1 MGNRQFV
8 TIRAATAAEICAH
21 FDLKSGARQL
31 MRDGMDLGEF
41 VDALTAN
48 KQYLAGIDF
57 VAHAL
62 PAREGIW
69 WGCLCVQHACGDA
82 LSAPDWAACRAAAK
96 WVLRPTEEN
105 RAAAKA
111 PAEVAGLGSPAG
123 ALAVAANQTGGN
135 IAPPKAPPMAPGPF
149 APAKAVAMAVKLA
162 ATKGDPVRILDRQR
176 SYFELGI
183 AVAEGRY
190 T

>member
-1 MGNRQFV
+1 MGDGQLV
-8 TIRAATAAEICAH
+8 KIRAATAAEVSAH
-21 FDLKSGARQL
+21 FDLNKDARQL
-31 MRDGMDLGEF
+31 LRDGMAPREF
-41 VDALTAN
+41 VEALMAN
-48 KQYLAGIDF
+48 NQYLAGIDF

-62 PAREGIW
+62 PAREAIW

-82 LSAPDWAACRAAAK
+82 LSAPDWAARRAAVQ

-123 ALAVAANQTGGN
+123 ALAAAANQTGGN
-135 IAPPKAPPMAPGPF
+135 MAPPKAPPMAPAPW

-162 ATKGDPVRILDRQR
+162 ATKGNPVRIIDRQR
-176 SYFELGI
+176 SYFELGV